1 MRRRAAFGHRP
12 IRPFLQLRTFSGT
25 IWSKDANGS
34 SHSSSAREEPG
45 TVPDYREQTDSE
57 IQSEIRGITKCRKSH
72 ADTKTPT

>member
-1 MRRRAAFGHRP
+1 MRRRAAFGYRP

-25 IWSKDANGS
+25 IWSKDANGIRI
-34 SHSSSAREEPG
+34 AALNGEDPG
-45 TVPDYREQTDSE
+45 TVPDCRKQTDSE